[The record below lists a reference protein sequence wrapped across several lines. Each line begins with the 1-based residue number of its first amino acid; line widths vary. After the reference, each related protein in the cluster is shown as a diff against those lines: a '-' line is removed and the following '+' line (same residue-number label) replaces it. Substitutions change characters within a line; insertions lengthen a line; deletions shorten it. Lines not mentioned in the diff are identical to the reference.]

1 PADFA
6 RVTGHPV
13 LSVQKSGSRKR
24 SAASWR
30 SRPDLLEPRFRITSE
45 CRPSDRWPDKR
56 RPLVANTVTDV
67 TRLCEKAVLA
77 TSRRQLGSVRVA
89 RDPTEGTLAGR
100 GIGES
105 NRRQVPT
112 P

>member
-1 PADFA
+1 FLDFQVNVCPGQA
-6 RVTGHPV
+6 GRIKAIEVTGRMTGNP
-13 LSVQKSGSRKR
+13 SRIRLWK
-24 SAASWR
+24 AG
-30 SRPDLLEPRFRITSE
+30 
-45 CRPSDRWPDKR
+45 RPSDRWPDKR

-77 TSRRQLGSVRVA
+77 TSRPQMGSVRVA

-100 GIGES
+100 GIGER